1 MHSLSHDWNLALIW
15 QSLWIVGRD
24 LESARFNVKRYDK
37 RNGNLVANLFPTR
50 KTTFRTCG
58 NHIWPIFRKKKINTF
73 HSSAWTITH
82 FAHWWII
89 RKNIPDTINRLKKLY
104 PLLIDT
110 TFISSDIELLN
121 YSQVLI
127 SDETM
132 ISSPLAR
139 LFWRHF
145 IMNNYILNTI
155 IKWIASIYTRLLII
169 FTLIY
174 RCIHIISSY
183 QLI

>member
-1 MHSLSHDWNLALIW
+1 MISEMEIWLLILVPPEKLHSELAEITF
-15 QSLWIVGRD
+15 G
-24 LESARFNVKRYDK
+24 
-37 RNGNLVANLFPTR
+37 LFLAT
-50 KTTFRTCG
+50 
-58 NHIWPIFRKKKINTF
+58 KKNNTF

-121 YSQVLI
+121 YFQVLI

>member
-1 MHSLSHDWNLALIW
+1 MEIWLLILVPPEKLHSELAEI
-15 QSLWIVGRD
+15 
-24 LESARFNVKRYDK
+24 
-37 RNGNLVANLFPTR
+37 
-50 KTTFRTCG
+50 TFG
-58 NHIWPIFRKKKINTF
+58 QFLAKKNNNTF

-121 YSQVLI
+121 YFQVLI